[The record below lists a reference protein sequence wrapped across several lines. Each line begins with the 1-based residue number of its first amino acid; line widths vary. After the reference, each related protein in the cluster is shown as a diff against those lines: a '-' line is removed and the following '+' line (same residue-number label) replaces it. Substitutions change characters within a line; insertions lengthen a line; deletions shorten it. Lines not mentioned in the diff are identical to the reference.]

1 MSALALILAR
11 GGSKGIPAK
20 NIRPLG
26 GRPLIVWSID
36 VALKCPS
43 ITAVVVSTDSPEIAE
58 VARAAGARVPF
69 LRPAELATDTALQID
84 AMQHAVAHLEAQGE
98 QYPVIV
104 LLQPTSPFRTVEE
117 VEGAIALLART
128 GADSVI
134 AVAEVTS
141 QHPMIMYRM
150 DPAQRLS
157 ALLSSDG
164 AGVLRQDFPKVY
176 LRTGAV
182 YATRRDVLMQ
192 QRSLYGQDSR
202 GYVMPE
208 HRSVNIDGPMDW
220 ELAEFY
226 LARRP
231 TDSLPV

>member
-1 MSALALILAR
+1 MNALALILAR
-11 GGSKGIPAK
+11 GGSKGIPGK
-20 NIRPLG
+20 NIRPLS

-36 VALKCPS
+36 VALRSPS
-43 ITAVVVSTDSPEIAE
+43 IATVVVSTDSPEIAE
-58 VARAAGARVPF
+58 VARSAGARVPF
-69 LRPAELATDTALQID
+69 LRPATLATDTALQID
-84 AMQHAVAHLEAQGE
+84 AMQHAVTHLETQGE
-98 QYPVIV
+98 RYPIVV
-104 LLQPTSPFRTVEE
+104 LLQPTSPLRTVDE
-117 VEGAIALLART
+117 VEGAVGLLAGT

-134 AVAEVTS
+134 AVTEVTS

-157 ALLSSDG
+157 SLLPSDG
-164 AGVLRQDFPKVY
+164 AGVRRQDFPKVY

-192 QRSLYGQDSR
+192 QRSLYGHDSR

-208 HRSVNIDGPMDW
+208 ERSVNIDSPMDW

-226 LARRP
+226 LARHGVETTP
-231 TDSLPV
+231 